1 MFVDALRI
9 SLCRG
14 KNEEELGGGRSWV
27 ANTFLGNSE
36 VELALQNCPQLLQGQ
51 TFILLSRLIISREHK
66 LGQVTSLQMRAVHKE
81 G

>member
-9 SLCRG
+9 NLCRG
-14 KNEEELGGGRSWV
+14 KKEEELGGGRSWV

-51 TFILLSRLIISREHK
+51 PFVLLSRPVISREHES
-66 LGQVTSLQMRAVHKE
+66 GQLTSLQMRAVHKE